1 MVRRLAVAALAC
13 GCTLIVDHELSKNG
27 GNCGELTF
35 SDGTPGS
42 SGRTFHHGVTAP
54 AFRGPAYPPPGR
66 AAEGFGSTLAFVA
79 DGGLVLVGGVTGDS
93 VFLRSEENWTP
104 TFAVPTPGHL
114 GPGGF
119 GCSEVYAG
127 TYDSLRDRTN
137 FQIITGGCGDDTAFY
152 DGGTFSGPP
161 DPVGPALG
169 WAGAPDGGG
178 TMAVVFASR
187 AQGCDEAFPI
197 SCFPPDGPPDGGT
210 VSPGSGRRVDALA
223 DATGA
228 PVWMVSSAG
237 ADVRIYDATFRGS
250 KAVVSWSG
258 PIAAIAADVGLA
270 VRINSGQLDAQL
282 FDSTGTARGSE
293 SHLDLGDPAA
303 HSLEI
308 SRLSTGPILRVAW
321 IGGDGRARVA
331 TLDATVATAP
341 RLSTQAVVCG
351 SQGATFVAPT
361 STTTAAVLVGDA
373 LYLRHVD

>member
-1 MVRRLAVAALAC
+1 MVKRLAVAALAC

-27 GNCGELTF
+27 GNCGELNFT
-35 SDGTPGS
+35 DGIPGS
-42 SGRTFHHGVTAP
+42 SGRTFHRGVTAP
-54 AFRGPAYPPPGR
+54 VFRGPAYPPPGR
-66 AAEGFGSTLAFVA
+66 SADNFGSTLAFLA
-79 DGGLVLVGGVTGDS
+79 DGGLLLVGGVTGDS
-93 VFLRSEENWTP
+93 VFVRSEENWTP

-114 GPGGF
+114 GPASV

-152 DGGTFSGPP
+152 DGGSFSGPP

-187 AQGCDEAFPI
+187 AQVCDEAFPL
-197 SCFPPDGPPDGGT
+197 SCFPPASPPDGGT
-210 VSPGSGRRVDALA
+210 VSPGSGRRVDALT

-250 KAVVSWSG
+250 KGVVSWSG

-270 VRINSGQLDAQL
+270 VRINSGQLDVQL
-282 FDSTGTARGSE
+282 FDST
-293 SHLDLGDPAA
+293 
-303 HSLEI
+303 
-308 SRLSTGPILRVAW
+308 
-321 IGGDGRARVA
+321 GDGRARVA
-331 TLDATVATAP
+331 TLDASVATAP
-341 RLSTQAVVCG
+341 TLSTPAVVCG